1 MLRFIHN
8 NFELDLTHLKITF
21 SEVNQDFKDD
31 FSTEMSF
38 PFELNIDADFEKN
51 TGFVNHYNASNNQ
64 TVFEGVL
71 EKDGVF
77 DTAVLRI
84 QELKGK
90 KMSLLLNSGYQE
102 FPSFNKKLAELPL
115 EQKEVLDIIAEANAV
130 LPLGFPATNYNFP
143 MIHTDKYDP
152 SDEDWNGFEKVINL
166 YKSGEF
172 VENELQEDSN
182 IDLIKNIM
190 QPLPYLMHV
199 IEAGISDAG
208 YTLEGDIRENL
219 SLKNALIFRDGDYYN
234 RLSED
239 SIPIIYKNNEYDGL
253 STSVSEI
260 PHVYFYKTVTVAK
273 KGDYIVFGTIF
284 NLIYTLP
291 LIANRRT
298 RVKFSVDKISGGI
311 TTNLFFYEPDYFNGS
326 SAGLEKTI
334 EQLSIDITV
343 SFEIGDELVFSK
355 IEPKRD
361 SVPSET
367 PDYPE
372 AISLELIPIR
382 YRNPG
387 NSPIISVLNL
397 NEIDLKRV
405 VPDMT
410 FRDLIVV
417 IKNWFNYSWVVNG
430 TEVRMDL
437 IRWNLDRNNAVSLIE
452 HEVEEPKRTY
462 HEDREFELM
471 FTDGKTNEKHQYDS
485 VLVKSSGVTTN
496 SYTAKDSTNSIKIDA
511 LPLPM
516 LTRNG
521 VATAYSYED
530 ETSKL
535 RLLFMKPMPE
545 DATPVAYDNPTV
557 LVPAVYLSN
566 YKEWLN
572 FRINSVGYE
581 WPFLISVERMKEI
594 TIKSLTYAYANH
606 HIFTDIER
614 ERVNA
619 MWWRVTAKTETLL

>member
-1 MLRFIHN
+1 MLRFIHD
-8 NFELDLTHLKITF
+8 NFELELTHLKITF

-77 DTAVLRI
+77 DDAVLKV
-84 QELKGK
+84 QSLKGK
-90 KMSLLLNSGYQE
+90 KISLMLNSGYQE
-102 FPSFNKKLAELPL
+102 FPSFNKKLADLPL
-115 EQKEVLDIIAEANAV
+115 EQKAVADIVADANAV

-219 SLKNALIFRDGDYYN
+219 SLKNALIFRDGNYYN
-234 RLSED
+234 RLNED
-239 SIPIIYKNNEYDGL
+239 AIPLVYKNNEYDGVAP
-253 STSVSEI
+253 SVSGI
-260 PHVYFYKTVTVAK
+260 PHVTFFKQIPIEK
-273 KGDYIVFGTIF
+273 KGDYLLFGTIF
-284 NLIYTLP
+284 SALYKVIGFGH
-291 LIANRRT
+291 RRSK
-298 RVKFSVDKISGGI
+298 VEVSIGKVSGGVS
-311 TTNLFFYEPDYFNGS
+311 TNLVFHAPSFTSLDAIG
-326 SAGLEKTI
+326 THV
-334 EQLSIDITV
+334 SINQFQVDIPI
-343 SFEIGDELVFSK
+343 SFEAGDTLIILKTEA
-355 IEPKRD
+355 KRD

-382 YRNPG
+382 YRNPD

-397 NEIDLKRV
+397 KEIDLTRV

-410 FRDLIVV
+410 FRDLIVI
-417 IKNWFNYSWVVNG
+417 IKNWFNYSWTVDG
-430 TEVRMDL
+430 TVVRMDL
-437 IRWNLDRNNAVSLIE
+437 IRWNLDRNKAVSLIE

-471 FTDGKTNEKHQYDS
+471 FTDGKAHEKHQYDS
-485 VLVKSSGVTTN
+485 VLVRSSGVITN
-496 SYTAKDSTNSIKIDA
+496 SYSVKDSTNSIKIDA

-545 DATPVAYDNPTV
+545 GSTPVAYDNPTV

-581 WPFLISVERMKEI
+581 WTFLISVEKMKEI

-606 HIFTDIER
+606 HIFTDLEK